1 MFISL
6 ESKYYNDSGSQY
18 MLNSAAGVMFPI
30 PIEPPKKIIFQYWIL
45 YLEILAIN
53 APNLLMAL
61 MKHKLLFE
69 VNLIFSHLFIYKH
82 LQL

>member
-30 PIEPPKKIIFQYWIL
+30 PIEPPKKIIFSIL
-45 YLEILAIN
+45 DSVFGNSCNKCAKFVN
-53 APNLLMAL
+53 GL